1 MIHLRFGAALIVMGC
16 LFAST
21 AYSQKA
27 LYLGGGIGNSFVG
40 AELKDATNLPYKY
53 DTNTFAWKVFA
64 GYRLAPFLAV
74 EGGYRDLGKVSTT
87 EGTVAL
93 ESKTKGWDV
102 NGLGVFSIAIV
113 DLFGKAGAFFWT
125 TDAKVGTDEANAK
138 GTGFLWGLG
147 AGVHLGTLGVRLE
160 WENLEV
166 DNPSK
171 LSVVSATL
179 TLGF

>member
-1 MIHLRFGAALIVMGC
+1 MSFRKFFWAVALTAC
-16 LFAST
+16 LAPGTS
-21 AYSQKA
+21 YSQKA

-40 AELKDATNLPYKY
+40 AELKDATSLPYTF
-53 DTNTFAWKVFA
+53 DQNTFAWKVFA

-87 EGTVAL
+87 QGAIAL

-113 DLFGKAGAFFWT
+113 DVFAKGGAFFWT
-125 TDAKVGTDEANAK
+125 TDARVDQTEGTSN
-138 GTGFLWGLG
+138 GTAFLWGLG
-147 AGVHLGTLGVRLE
+147 VGVHLGTLGLRLE
-160 WENLEV
+160 WENPEV
-166 DNPSK
+166 DAPQD